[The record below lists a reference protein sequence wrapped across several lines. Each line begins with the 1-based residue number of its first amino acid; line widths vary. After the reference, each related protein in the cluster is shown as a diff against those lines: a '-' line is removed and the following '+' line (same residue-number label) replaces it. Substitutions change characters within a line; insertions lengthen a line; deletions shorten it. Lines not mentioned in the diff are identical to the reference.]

1 MKLPLALALSAVL
14 VGADHPTGNCQ
25 GSTNQQASSFAGAT
39 TTFAFPPSGAT
50 VTENADSF
58 PDKTKVNLFGPT
70 PTGDEALVLATA
82 PVAPPYV
89 HDFPLVEPGT
99 EDARNSSDFSV
110 LHSWGNLSPFRSP
123 DASHPTSFGIRNSSP
138 RIPAGCQ
145 LTQVHL
151 LHRHGA
157 RYPTIGAGPSK
168 FATALNAVAAAGN
181 LSAGGPLEYLNTWE
195 YRLGA
200 EILTPFGRA
209 ELFELRV
216 GFRIKYGN
224 LLKGFANLPV
234 WRTTSQERMV
244 DSALHFAAGF
254 FGVQQYQTD
263 YHQLLEIEALG
274 FNTTLAPN
282 EQCPNANNA
291 IATIATNFTN
301 AWAEIYLKD
310 AQKRLAPRIS
320 GLTLNTTWLF
330 AMQQTCAYET
340 VALGYSAFCDLFTE
354 EEWKGFEYSIDLSYW
369 YNNGPGNPAVAAQGI
384 GWVHELVSRL
394 TGERIT
400 AAAATTNTTIV
411 GSNITF
417 PLDQPIYVDATHDT
431 VISAGGGSFVL
442 SGLPACAADI
452 LGCLVVV
459 AMNFTSMAKT
469 GPLPATHIP
478 KNRSYVVNQISP
490 FASNLVGQVLSCPAA
505 SDSSAGSTPTPTPTH
520 IRWLLN
526 DAVVPLDGI
535 FGCGTSSS
543 GLCPLDAFIAGIKQR
558 IEEVDFELGCFG
570 NYSIPEP
577 GLLVGGMIGG
587 PSASGVAS

>member
-1 MKLPLALALSAVL
+1 MKLPLALALSVVL
-14 VGADHPTGNCQ
+14 VSAADP
-25 GSTNQQASSFAGAT
+25 GSSNQQVSSFAGAT
-39 TTFAFPPSGAT
+39 TAFAFPPSGAT

-99 EDARNSSDFSV
+99 EDAGNSSDFSV

-157 RYPTIGAGPSK
+157 RYPTIGAESAK

-181 LSAGGPLEYLNTWE
+181 LSAGGPLEFLNTWE
-195 YRLGA
+195 YKLGA
-200 EILTPFGRA
+200 EILSPFGRA
-209 ELFELRV
+209 ELFELGV

-274 FNTTLAPN
+274 FNSTLAPYD
-282 EQCPNANNA
+282 QCPNANNA

-310 AQKRLAPRIS
+310 AQKRLAPHIS

-354 EEWKGFEYSIDLSYW
+354 EEWKGFEYSVDLSFW

-384 GWVHELVSRL
+384 GWVYELVSRL

-431 VISAGGGSFVL
+431 VISA
-442 SGLPACAADI
+442 I
-452 LGCLVVV
+452 VV

-490 FASNLVGQVLSCPAA
+490 FASNLVGQVLSCPA
-505 SDSSAGSTPTPTPTH
+505 SDSSPGSTPTPTPTH

-526 DAVVPLDGI
+526 DAVVPLDRI

-543 GLCPLDAFIAGIKQR
+543 GLCSLDAFIAGMKQR

-577 GLLVGGMIGG
+577 DLLVGGMVGG